1 MNDIDNLTRGKIHG
15 DESIFV
21 FVIDI
26 FAILSFEAISSLA
39 VNKDMFNILCLD
51 ECP

>member
-15 DESIFV
+15 DESVFV

-26 FAILSFEAISSLA
+26 EIYPI
-39 VNKDMFNILCLD
+39 
-51 ECP
+51 

>member
-1 MNDIDNLTRGKIHG
+1 MNDIDNLTRGKIQD

-26 FAILSFEAISSLA
+26 EMYPI
-39 VNKDMFNILCLD
+39 
-51 ECP
+51 

>member
-26 FAILSFEAISSLA
+26 EIYPISRYMGYSKYEIA
-39 VNKDMFNILCLD
+39 FK
-51 ECP
+51 